1 MRIEPNMTHRKIN
14 STLLLSF
21 CALVFPF
28 RAAAI
33 SPVKMFAEDMA
44 IRADY
49 ILVATVTRLHDGQGP
64 ERYADIEPVSLI
76 KGRAPKVVRYKSGIS
91 EFDPECCE
99 LGASYLLFLHHT
111 PNGSI
116 FVIGGRG
123 GAIKVTSD
131 EPA

>member
-1 MRIEPNMTHRKIN
+1 MTQRKVHLA
-14 STLLLSF
+14 LLLSF
-21 CALVFPF
+21 CTLVFPF
-28 RAAAI
+28 CTAAV

-49 ILVATVTRLHDGQGP
+49 ILVAKVTRLHDGQGP

-76 KGRAPKVVRYKSGIS
+76 KGRAPTVVRYKSGIS

-99 LGASYLLFLHHT
+99 LGASYLLFLQRT

-116 FVIGGRG
+116 SVIGGRG